1 MTPDNYDPRTILR
14 KSYATD
20 ITTIGRE
27 VQRISK
33 GLLGDPKVSRD
44 AVARWSGA
52 VNAACRTLLDHLSGL
67 EG

>member
-14 KSYATD
+14 KSYTTD
-20 ITTIGRE
+20 ITKIRRE
-27 VQRISK
+27 VQRVSR
-33 GLLGDPKVSRD
+33 GLLGDPNVSRD

-52 VNAACRTLLDHLSGL
+52 VNAACTTLLDHLSGL

>member
-20 ITTIGRE
+20 ITTIRRE
-27 VQRISK
+27 VQRISR
-33 GLLGDPKVSRD
+33 GLLGDPAVSRD

-52 VNAACRTLLDHLSGL
+52 VNAACTTLLDHLSGL

>member
-1 MTPDNYDPRTILR
+1 MTPDSHDPRTILR

-20 ITTIGRE
+20 ITTIRRE
-27 VQRISK
+27 VQRISR
-33 GLLGDPKVSRD
+33 GLLADPMVSRD

-52 VNAACRTLLDHLSGL
+52 VNAACTTLLDHLSGL